1 MKRNLICLLLA
12 SMFAAPLFAQSAPPG
27 GNAQAF
33 LAFTGGSVWN
43 DTQTGGTCIW
53 YFPVLGNLPLTS
65 LFASEKGSPVVDLNH
80 AYFVWISG
88 WSIQWEAEN
97 PGFGNS
103 KVTLA
108 GIPAG
113 TATVYYRQDPISL
126 PFDSTDPGTWGTPVA
141 TFARGAGMFQSPD
154 GFKDTDRFI
163 FSAQLT
169 GSQEISLQGRPFNF
183 RSLMPHGITCFE
195 FGQNYSTTETG
206 ACIAMGN

>member
-88 WSIQWEAEN
+88 WSIQWEAES
-97 PGFGNS
+97 PGFGS
-103 KVTLA
+103 RKVTLA
-108 GIPAG
+108 GIAAG
-113 TATVYYRQDPISL
+113 TAPVSDRSL
-126 PFDSTDPGTWGTPVA
+126 LIRLTP
-141 TFARGAGMFQSPD
+141 ARGELRSQRSPAAQVCS
-154 GFKDTDRFI
+154 KVPTASKILTD
-163 FSAQLT
+163 S
-169 GSQEISLQGRPFNF
+169 SF
-183 RSLMPHGITCFE
+183 RR
-195 FGQNYSTTETG
+195 N
-206 ACIAMGN
+206 